1 MFPRKWVKSRN
12 HYCVNSPERT
22 NPGKLHA
29 FEKCDPTEGLPVAGR
44 LYPGEAGTKQEI
56 VYFDAEEPHAEKGK
70 KHESTRVLRI
80 LVAKELKL
88 TQPTGISLTHA
99 AASEGNVRARYR
111 SALALLRHSKKTALA
126 KPLLLNL
133 RI

>member
-1 MFPRKWVKSRN
+1 LTTGQFHIIGVMFPRKWVKSRN

-56 VYFDAEEPHAEKGK
+56 VYFDAEARNHTRRKARSTSLHASSGF
-70 KHESTRVLRI
+70 L
-80 LVAKELKL
+80 
-88 TQPTGISLTHA
+88 
-99 AASEGNVRARYR
+99 
-111 SALALLRHSKKTALA
+111 
-126 KPLLLNL
+126 
-133 RI
+133 